1 MKGVNTFKMDVEDRL
16 VFGAPQ
22 QRLTSYRDPSTQ
34 RRTPWPCF
42 WSRTQLPSYWS
53 PLLQNKS
60 VALGIKPHFE
70 SECNSN
76 KLILFKFSKDI

>member
-1 MKGVNTFKMDVEDRL
+1 MTGVQTVEMDMDDRL

-22 QRLTSYRDPSTQ
+22 HRLTSYRDPSAQ

-60 VALGIKPHFE
+60 VALGIKQHRD
-70 SECNSN
+70 SECNSDKSDSPTN
-76 KLILFKFSKDI
+76 IA